1 MKPVRGVLK
10 RHAGAL
16 SLAFRLLD
24 MLACIAAGYLAYWVR
39 FGAGNHP
46 IDFRYTSLLLIGT
59 LLTALV
65 FPLAGLYR
73 SWRTQNIL
81 VPARRVLLAW
91 ITVFAA
97 LLILLVL
104 DKQAERFSRLWLAEW
119 FVAGALLLMLL
130 RLTVYGVLQWLRRR
144 GYNRRFVVVVGSGG
158 QARELLRQVK
168 NSPWSGFD
176 VAAVFYGAEDTGEI
190 HGHRP
195 QPLVTLE
202 NYLLTQTVDEVW
214 IALPLEQSQKLRA
227 VLAQL
232 RNCPANIRYAPD
244 LEDLFLLNHG
254 VTEILNMPMIDLMAS
269 PLQGDGW
276 LLKGLEDRLL
286 AALILVLV
294 SPLMVLIAIGLKL
307 SSPGPVLYR
316 QKRHGW
322 DGHEIVVYKF
332 RTMVLHKEQPDQ
344 VTQAYPN
351 DERVTSFGR
360 LLRHT
365 SLDELPQFINVLQGR
380 MSIVGPRPH
389 AVEHN
394 TQYRKIIDHY
404 MLRHIVKPGIT
415 GWAQINGL
423 RGMTDTPDKMRRRVE
438 YDFYY
443 IENWSLGFDLKII
456 FLTLIRG
463 FVNKNAY

>member
-1 MKPVRGVLK
+1 MKLSGGVLR

-16 SLAFRLLD
+16 SAVLRLLD
-24 MLACIAAGYLAYWVR
+24 LLVGIGTGLLAFLLR
-39 FGAGNHP
+39 FGTDDLIPFPKYGA
-46 IDFRYTSLLLIGT
+46 LLLIGT
-59 LLTALV
+59 LLMVIV
-65 FPLAGLYR
+65 FPMTGLYR
-73 SWRTQNIL
+73 SWRTHDP
-81 VPARRVLLAW
+81 VAPMGRALLAW
-91 ITVFAA
+91 ITVFAV

-104 DKQAERFSRLWLAEW
+104 DKQAEHFSRLWMAEW
-119 FVAGALLLMLL
+119 FVAGALLLVLL
-130 RLTVYGVLQWLRRR
+130 RLAVYGVLQLLRRR

-168 NSPWSGFD
+168 DSPWSGFD
-176 VAAVFYGAEDTGEI
+176 VVAVFYGAEDTGEI

-195 QPLVTLE
+195 QPLAALG

-232 RNCPANIRYAPD
+232 RDCPANIRYAPD

-269 PLQGDGW
+269 PLQGDGR
-276 LLKGLEDRLL
+276 LLKELEDRLL
-286 AALILVLV
+286 GALILVLV

-307 SSPGPVLYR
+307 GSPGPVLYR

-322 DGHEIVVYKF
+322 DGREIVIYKF

-351 DERVTSFGR
+351 DARLTAFGR

-394 TQYRKIIDHY
+394 TQYRKIIDRY

-456 FLTLIRG
+456 LLTLIRG

>member
-1 MKPVRGVLK
+1 MKLGRGVLR
-10 RHAGAL
+10 RHTATL
-16 SLAFRLLD
+16 SAVLRLLD
-24 MLACIAAGYLAYWVR
+24 LLVGIGAGLLAFLLR
-39 FGAGNHP
+39 FGTDNLILFPNYGA
-46 IDFRYTSLLLIGT
+46 LLLIGT
-59 LLTALV
+59 LLTAIV
-65 FPLAGLYR
+65 FPMTGLYR
-73 SWRTQNIL
+73 SWRTHDPL
-81 VPARRVLLAW
+81 APMGRALLAW
-91 ITVFAA
+91 ITVFAV

-104 DKQAERFSRLWLAEW
+104 DKQAERFSRLWMAEW
-119 FVAGALLLMLL
+119 FVAGALLLVLL
-130 RLTVYGVLQWLRRR
+130 RLAVYGVLQLLRRR

-168 NSPWSGFD
+168 DSPWSGFD
-176 VAAVFYGAEDTGEI
+176 VVAVFHAAEDAGEI

-195 QPLVTLE
+195 QPLATLG

-214 IALPLEQSQKLRA
+214 IALPLEQSHKLRA

-232 RNCPANIRYAPD
+232 RDCPANIRYAPD

-269 PLQGDGW
+269 PLQGDGR

-286 AALILVLV
+286 GALILVLV
-294 SPLMVLIAIGLKL
+294 SPLMVLISIGLKL
-307 SSPGPVLYR
+307 GSPGPVLYR

-322 DGHEIVVYKF
+322 DGREIVVYKF
-332 RTMVLHKEQPDQ
+332 RTMVLHKEQPDR
-344 VTQAYPN
+344 VTQACLN
-351 DERVTSFGR
+351 DERLTAFGR
-360 LLRHT
+360 LLRRT

-394 TQYRKIIDHY
+394 AEYRKIIDRY

-456 FLTLIRG
+456 LLTLIRG